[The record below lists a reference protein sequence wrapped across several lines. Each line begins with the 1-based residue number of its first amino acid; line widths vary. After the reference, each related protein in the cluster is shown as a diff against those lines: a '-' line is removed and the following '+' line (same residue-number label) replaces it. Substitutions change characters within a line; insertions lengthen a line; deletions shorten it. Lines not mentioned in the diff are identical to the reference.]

1 MMLAYEVRVQRR
13 DSELSFEGIASCTAP
28 IMLIHSIQEKLRSED
43 HTSRKSLK
51 KCHLIVGQAFWRE
64 RTQKQTDRS
73 RFDYWEKRHCFASL
87 SPYFRHFDFNR
98 LDSPFQ
104 ASVIICYIFIG
115 WKGLLTL
122 KAILVIFLLLEH
134 ICFSL
139 LVKLLTY

>member
-64 RTQKQTDRS
+64 RELRNRLTEAGSTI
-73 RFDYWEKRHCFASL
+73 EKRGTVLHHYRPTS
-87 SPYFRHFDFNR
+87 D
-98 LDSPFQ
+98 
-104 ASVIICYIFIG
+104 I
-115 WKGLLTL
+115 LTL
-122 KAILVIFLLLEH
+122 IDLTVLFRLVSSSAI
-134 ICFSL
+134 FSL
-139 LVKLLTY
+139 DGKDY

>member
-64 RTQKQTDRS
+64 RELRNRLTEAGSTI
-73 RFDYWEKRHCFASL
+73 EKRGTVLHHYRPTS
-87 SPYFRHFDFNR
+87 D
-98 LDSPFQ
+98 
-104 ASVIICYIFIG
+104 I
-115 WKGLLTL
+115 LTL
-122 KAILVIFLLLEH
+122 IDLTVLFRLVSSSAI
-134 ICFSL
+134 FSL
-139 LVKLLTY
+139 VGKDYLL